1 MAVIPQMAQAPA
13 ASDGE
18 LALVHTPDYIAAIM
32 HGTLA
37 AAAAQFYFPL
47 HILSL
52 QLYQN
57 KPDLFVYETVIFF
70 LSNRLE
76 LLGLAFYDSERFWW
90 AGRFVAAFVF
100 FAYASYIIDEWFFSG
115 HSWNYAMLSHSAASP
130 VNSVLGMI
138 AYGVPAFWY
147 VFTGKFHRRGNND
160 VTSYEYTGD
169 EDGDEDQLDEAGEE
183 PDDRKHYERRHTP

>member
-1 MAVIPQMAQAPA
+1 MSRA
-13 ASDGE
+13 AFWLLLPF
-18 LALVHTPDYIAAIM
+18 LAIFVCGMLWVDFFTGAINTA
-32 HGTLA
+32 GGRVLA
-37 AAAAQFYFPL
+37 AG
-47 HILSL
+47 IC
-52 QLYQN
+52 
-57 KPDLFVYETVIFF
+57 VVIGT
-70 LSNRLE
+70 
-76 LLGLAFYDSERFWW
+76 LGLAFYDSERFWW

-115 HSWNYAMLSHSAASP
+115 HRWNYAMLSHSAASP